1 MPNNIVQF
9 SGGKDSTAT
18 ALEMLERGEKIHSV
32 VAFDTGWEFPWMYD
46 HWKKFEQATGLKITV
61 LHPKEPFDY
70 IMFDKPIKA
79 RKGPLKGQIHRI
91 GNGWPSW
98 NRRWCTAIKAN
109 TLDKYT
115 RTIPDPVVCIGFAAD
130 EAHRTQSK
138 NMLNFKFPVRFPLIE
153 RGITEERALKICR
166 EASFD
171 WGGLYNYF
179 RRVSCFCCP
188 LQGLDE
194 LRNLRRYFPE
204 LWAKML
210 YWDSK
215 RPEQNRG
222 FKGYKTVRDLEE
234 RFRKEDS
241 QLILF

>member
-46 HWKKFEQATGLKITV
+46 HWKKFEQVTGLKITV
-61 LHPKEPFDY
+61 LHPREPFDY

-98 NRRWCTAIKAN
+98 NRRWCTRIKVNA
-109 TLDKYT
+109 LDKYT

-130 EAHRTQSK
+130 EARRTQSK
-138 NMLNFKFPVRFPLIE
+138 NMLNLKFPVRYPLIE
-153 RGITEERALKICR
+153 YGITEAQALKICYD
-166 EASFD
+166 AGFD
-171 WGGLYNYF
+171 WGGYITTLGAF
-179 RRVSCFCCP
+179 PVFVAHCK
-188 LQGLDE
+188 GLT
-194 LRNLRRYFPE
+194 NS
-204 LWAKML
+204 A
-210 YWDSK
+210 
-215 RPEQNRG
+215 
-222 FKGYKTVRDLEE
+222 
-234 RFRKEDS
+234 
-241 QLILF
+241 I